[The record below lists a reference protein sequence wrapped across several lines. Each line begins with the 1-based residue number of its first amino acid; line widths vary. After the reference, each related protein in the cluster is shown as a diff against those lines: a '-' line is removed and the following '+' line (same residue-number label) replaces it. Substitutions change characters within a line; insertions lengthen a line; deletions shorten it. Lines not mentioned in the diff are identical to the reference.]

1 MILTTGANESM
12 KPVHDRM
19 PLVLDQEEVLE
30 WMLEDAGTKRLLKKT
45 PCLLERKTDYE
56 QICLF

>member
-1 MILTTGANESM
+1 MRKQLEVQQ
-12 KPVHDRM
+12 VHYTDLFE
-19 PLVLDQEEVLE
+19 PILDQEEVLE